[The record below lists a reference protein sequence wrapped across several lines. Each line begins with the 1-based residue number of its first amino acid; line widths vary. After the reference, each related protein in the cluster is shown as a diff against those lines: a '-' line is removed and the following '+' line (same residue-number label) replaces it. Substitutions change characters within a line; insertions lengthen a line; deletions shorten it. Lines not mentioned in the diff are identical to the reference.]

1 MKVLYVVGARP
12 NFMKVAPIL
21 AAAGRFN
28 SRRGRD
34 VLQGVLVHT
43 GQHYDRAMSE
53 LFFEELGMPRPDINL
68 NIGSGSHGVQT
79 GRIMEAFE
87 PVLVQHSPDL
97 VLVVGDVNS
106 TLACAID
113 AKKLGI
119 PVAHVEAGLRSG
131 DMSMPEEIN
140 RRATDAICD
149 LHFTTDR
156 LADACL
162 LREGADPAG
171 VHFVGNVMIDTL
183 LAHRERALAR
193 TTLAD
198 LGLVPGEPYAL
209 VTLHRPGNVDDPAT
223 LAGIGDALVHIGRH
237 MPVLFP
243 VHPRARE
250 RIRAFGLESR
260 FAPAAGI
267 RLIDPL
273 GYLDFINLVD
283 GARIVLTDSGG
294 IQEETT
300 VLGVPCLT
308 LRPNTERPITVREGT
323 NRLVGNRSDDIIR
336 AIDEHLGAE
345 SAPAGIP
352 ERWDGRAAERI
363 VDVLAARAGEEGC
376 AEWAPGGDASRRTSA
391 PVLADIQGTAGK
403 GPPR

>member
-1 MKVLYVVGARP
+1 MKIVHVVGARP

-21 AAAGRFN
+21 AAAQRFN
-28 SRRGRD
+28 EI
-34 VLQGVLVHT
+34 QGSEILRNLLVHT

-68 NIGSGSHGVQT
+68 NIGSGSHGAQT

-87 PVLVQHSPDL
+87 PVLIEHAPDL

-106 TLACAID
+106 TLACTID

-140 RRATDAICD
+140 RRATDAIAD

-156 LADACL
+156 LADDCL

-193 TTLAD
+193 ATLAD
-198 LGLVPGEPYAL
+198 LDLARDAPYAL
-209 VTLHRPGNVDDPAT
+209 VTLHRPGNVDDPLT
-223 LAGIGDALVHIGRH
+223 LAGIGDALGHLARH

-250 RIRAFGLESR
+250 RIAAFGLEAK
-260 FAPAAGI
+260 FAPATGI
-267 RLIDPL
+267 RLLDPL
-273 GYLDFINLVD
+273 GYLDFINLVA

-308 LRPNTERPITVREGT
+308 LRANTERPITVREGT
-323 NRLVGNRSDDIIR
+323 NRLVGNQRDDIML
-336 AIDEHLGAE
+336 AIDEFLATPR
-345 SAPAGIP
+345 AAAGIP
-352 ERWDGRAAERI
+352 ERWDGHAAERI
-363 VDVLAARAGEEGC
+363 VDVLVERAKGSRADSPAT
-376 AEWAPGGDASRRTSA
+376 AEDGREFASK
-391 PVLADIQGTAGK
+391 LASNRA
-403 GPPR
+403 